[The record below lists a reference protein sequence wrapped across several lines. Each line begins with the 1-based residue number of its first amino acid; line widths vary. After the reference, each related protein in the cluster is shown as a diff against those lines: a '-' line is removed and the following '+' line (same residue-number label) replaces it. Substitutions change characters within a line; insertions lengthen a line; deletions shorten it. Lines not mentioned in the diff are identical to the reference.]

1 MTILIVVLHVFV
13 CLFLIVVILLQ
24 AGRGQG
30 LSWGVFGGTPQSI
43 LGTKTASFLSRV
55 TTICASLFLI
65 TCIALNIIETRKSRS
80 LFMPSKTTSQID
92 LAKIKQALEEAQK
105 TPESSPASET
115 TPAKPEEAITEAA
128 PKETPVEPETPS
140 ETVAPTPAPAA
151 ATPPDSKS

>member
-1 MTILIVVLHVFV
+1 MILIVILHVFV
-13 CLFLIVVILLQ
+13 CLFLIAVILLQ

-55 TTICASLFLI
+55 TTICASIFLV

-80 LFMPSKTTSQID
+80 LFAPSKTTSQID

-105 TPESSPASET
+105 ASESSPASET
-115 TPAKPEEAITEAA
+115 TPEKPAEATREVA
-128 PKETPVEPETPS
+128 PTPS
-140 ETVAPTPAPAA
+140 ETTVPTPAPAA
-151 ATPPDSKS
+151 ATPQDSKS